1 MLQLDL
7 KYSDVQY
14 RNKTP
19 TKLYL
24 HDKPSE
30 SNFDGCCEK
39 VSWKVWVHGQQLVL
53 GAGSQLDTVPE
64 RWRRRELCCSCLRS
78 SSSDLLHILPLML
91 LSKVLETVHNDA
103 SIVTVIDIDTWG
115 AQPALQV
122 IYRQRYVLSV
132 GPTCTQGYLYVLN
145 SDIIEHQPG

>member
-1 MLQLDL
+1 M
-7 KYSDVQY
+7 YTHT
-14 RNKTP
+14 TP
-19 TKLYL
+19 NILYLRSQMSKIIL
-24 HDKPSE
+24 HDKPPE
-30 SNFDGCCEK
+30 SNLDGCCQASCEK
-39 VSWKVWVHGQQLVL
+39 VSWKVRIHGQQLVL

-115 AQPALQV
+115 AHPALQV

-132 GPTCTQGYLYVLN
+132 GPTTQ
-145 SDIIEHQPG
+145 HH